1 MLQNYW
7 GYGIGK
13 NLLAE
18 SIAWADANGI
28 QKITLNVLETND
40 KAITLYQK
48 LGFEI
53 EGILKN
59 DKILADG
66 KFYNTIMMGR
76 FMD

>member
-1 MLQNYW
+1 M
-7 GYGIGK
+7 GK

-40 KAITLYQK
+40 KAVTLYQK

-59 DKILADG
+59 DKTLSDG
-66 KFYNTIMMGR
+66 NFYNTIVMGR